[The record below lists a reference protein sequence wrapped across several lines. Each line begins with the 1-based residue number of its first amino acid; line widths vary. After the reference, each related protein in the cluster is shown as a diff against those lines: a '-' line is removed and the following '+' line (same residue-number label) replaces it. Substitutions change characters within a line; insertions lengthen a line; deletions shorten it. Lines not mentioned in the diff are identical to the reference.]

1 MLCFLCYIVQY
12 TQLHVPMDPQKTLK
26 THLGP
31 CHQSFFW
38 NNILTGVLIIYSA
51 MCIFIVS
58 RSMICCIGEISRPFF
73 NQCSPLLSWHHFP
86 LKTFS
91 CRKYERLT
99 ILVCDLQ
106 ARLLKGN
113 FIVNPQSVYKT
124 HEELWDGEL

>member
-1 MLCFLCYIVQY
+1 MFPLLYCSIYTASCPYGSTEDTKNSCWPLSSIFFLEQYIDRGAD
-12 TQLHVPMDPQKTLK
+12 H
-26 THLGP
+26 
-31 CHQSFFW
+31 
-38 NNILTGVLIIYSA
+38 IYST

-91 CRKYERLT
+91 CCKYERLT
-99 ILVCDLQ
+99 ILICDLQ

-113 FIVNPQSVYKT
+113 FIVNPKCVYKT